1 MKKKFKN
8 QKKLLDVCLFL
19 LGTMAAAFSFN
30 LFILPLNIVSG
41 TSGISVVLNH
51 YFGWK
56 PSTVIFI
63 IYMLILVLSFILMGP
78 KKTKASI
85 IGSILYPIFVEL
97 TSKLTF
103 YIDVSGIEPIVLAVC
118 GAIVNGVGLGLV
130 YKTGYNT
137 GGSDVLTQILN
148 KYFKKPIG
156 TCTLMINSIVIVLA
170 LITFGLKSCIY
181 SVIVIYI
188 TSMLIDR
195 VMIGISGSKCFQ
207 VITEYE
213 TDVKKF
219 LQSKLSHGVT
229 VIPARGGYTGNVVKM
244 IMCIIPTGEYVSVK
258 EGILAIDPNALI
270 LVSDVYEAVGSK

>member
-1 MKKKFKN
+1 MKKKIKN
-8 QKKLLDVCLFL
+8 SKQLLDICIFL
-19 LGTMAAAFSFN
+19 IGTITVAFSFN

-41 TSGISVVLNH
+41 TSGLSVILNH

-63 IYMLILVLSFILMGP
+63 IYMIILVLSFILMGT
-78 KKTKASI
+78 KKTRASI
-85 IGSILYPIFVEL
+85 IGSILYPVFIEL
-97 TSKLTF
+97 TSRITC
-103 YIDVSGIEPIVLAVC
+103 YIDVAGIEPIVLAVC
-118 GAIVNGVGLGLV
+118 GAIVNGIGLGLV
-130 YKTGYNT
+130 YKAGFNT
-137 GGSDVLTQILN
+137 GGGDVLTQILN

-156 TCTLMINSIVIVLA
+156 TCTLMINSVVVFLA

-188 TSMLIDR
+188 TSLLIDR
-195 VMIGISGSKCFQ
+195 VMIGISNSKCFQ
-207 VITEYE
+207 IITEYE
-213 TDVKKF
+213 TDVKEF
-219 LQSKLSHGVT
+219 LLSKLSHGVT

-244 IMCIIPTGEYVSVK
+244 IMCIIPTGEYISVK

>member
-1 MKKKFKN
+1 MKVKDKK
-8 QKKLLDVCLFL
+8 QKQLLEICLFL
-19 LGTMAAAFSFN
+19 LGTMAAAFYFN

-41 TSGISVVLNH
+41 TSGLSVILNH

-63 IYMLILVLSFILMGP
+63 IYMFILVLSFILMGP
-78 KKTKASI
+78 KKTRASI

-97 TSKLTF
+97 MSRVTC
-103 YIDVSGIEPIVLAVC
+103 YINVSGIEPIVLAVC
-118 GAIVNGVGLGLV
+118 GAIVSGIGLGLV

-148 KYFKKPIG
+148 KYLKKPIG
-156 TCTLMINSIVIVLA
+156 TCTLMINSIVLVLA
-170 LITFGLKSCIY
+170 LLTFGLKSGIY

-195 VMIGISGSKCFQ
+195 VMIGISSSKCFQ
-207 VITEYE
+207 IITEHE
-213 TDVKKF
+213 TEVKQF
-219 LQSKLSHGVT
+219 LLSKLSHGVT
-229 VIPARGGYTGNVVKM
+229 VIPARGGYTGNVLKM
-244 IMCIIPTGEYVSVK
+244 IMCIIPTGEYISVK
-258 EGILAIDPNALI
+258 EGILEIDKNALI

>member
-1 MKKKFKN
+1 MKEKSKN
-8 QKKLLDVCLFL
+8 QKKLLDICLFL
-19 LGTMAAAFSFN
+19 LGTMVAAFSFN

-41 TSGISVVLNH
+41 TSGIAVILNH

-56 PSTVIFI
+56 PSTIIFI
-63 IYMLILVLSFILMGP
+63 IYMIILILSFLLMGP

-97 TSKLTF
+97 TSKLTG
-103 YIDVSGIEPIVLAVC
+103 YINISDIEPIVLAVC
-118 GAIVNGVGLGLV
+118 GAIVNGVGLGMV

-137 GGSDVLTQILN
+137 GGSDVITQILN

-156 TCTLMINSIVIVLA
+156 TCTLLLNSVVVILA

-181 SVIVIYI
+181 SIIVIYI

-195 VMIGISGSKCFQ
+195 VMIGISSSKCFQ
-207 VITEYE
+207 VITEHE
-213 TDVKKF
+213 TEVKKF

-258 EGILAIDPNALI
+258 EGILAIDEHALI
-270 LVSDVYEAVGSK
+270 LVSDVYETVGSK